1 MDTNLAF
8 TEDQPSPIMKS
19 TVQQIRERFDKD
31 VERFSNLEVGQ
42 SAQIDSPLALE
53 LVAHSAAATA
63 PHAATLLD
71 VGCGAGN
78 FTLKLLQRLPHL
90 EVTLIDLSQPMLDRA
105 VERVRA
111 ANSGRVTAAQGDI
124 RDLPLGES
132 RFDIIIAASV
142 LHHLRED
149 IEWKAVFAKFHT
161 ALRPGGWL
169 WIHDFIE
176 HSHPAV
182 QALMWERYGA
192 YLTQLKDATYRDHV
206 FAYTQQ
212 EDTPRSLM
220 FQLDL
225 LRSVGFQQVEVLHK
239 NNCFAA
245 FGAMKATA
253 AD

>member
-1 MDTNLAF
+1 M
-8 TEDQPSPIMKS
+8 MKS
-19 TVQQIRERFDKD
+19 TVQEIRERFDKD

-53 LVAHSAAATA
+53 LVAHAAAATA
-63 PHAATLLD
+63 PDARTLLD

-78 FTLKLLQRLPHL
+78 FTLKLLQRLPKL
-90 EVTLIDLSQPMLDRA
+90 EVTLIDLSRPMLDRA

-111 ANSGRVTAAQGDI
+111 ASSGRITASPGDI
-124 RDLPLGES
+124 RDVSLGES
-132 RFDIIIAASV
+132 RFDIIVAASV

-149 IEWKAVFAKFHT
+149 GEWKAVFEKFHV

-182 QALMWERYGA
+182 QALMWERYGD
-192 YLTQLKDATYRDHV
+192 YLTQLKDQAYRDHV

-212 EDTPRSLM
+212 EDTPRSLT

-245 FGAMKATA
+245 FGAMKGGS
-253 AD
+253 

>member
-1 MDTNLAF
+1 
-8 TEDQPSPIMKS
+8 MKS

-53 LVAHSAAATA
+53 LVAGAASATA
-63 PHAATLLD
+63 PRAAAMLD

-78 FTLKLLQRLPHL
+78 FTLKLLQQLPTL
-90 EVTLIDLSQPMLDRA
+90 DVTLIDLSRPMLERA

-111 ANSGRVTAAQGDI
+111 ATSGRITAMQGDI
-124 RDLPLGES
+124 RELALDES
-132 RFDIIIAASV
+132 RFDIIVAASV

-149 IEWKAVFAKFHT
+149 SEWQAVFAKFHA
-161 ALRPGGWL
+161 ALRPGGWV

-176 HSHPAV
+176 HSHPNV
-182 QALMWERYGA
+182 QALMWERYGV
-192 YLTQLKDATYRDHV
+192 YLTQLKDAAYRDHV
-206 FAYTQQ
+206 FAYTGQ

-225 LRSVGFQQVEVLHK
+225 LRSVGFKEVEVLHK

-245 FGAMKATA
+245 FGAMKSPG
-253 AD
+253 D

>member
-1 MDTNLAF
+1 MDSDRAF
-8 TEDQPSPIMKS
+8 AEDRSHRMMKS

-31 VERFSNLEVGQ
+31 VERFSNLEIGQ

-53 LVAHSAAATA
+53 LVAHAAAATA
-63 PHAATLLD
+63 PHATSFLD

-78 FTLKLLQRLPHL
+78 FTLKVLQRLPKL
-90 EVTLIDLSQPMLDRA
+90 EVTLIDLSRPMLDRA

-111 ANSGRVTAAQGDI
+111 AKAGPVAALQGDV
-124 RDLPLGES
+124 RDLTLGKS
-132 RFDIIIAASV
+132 RFDIIVAASV

-149 IEWKAVFAKFHT
+149 SEWKAVFAKFHA
-161 ALRPGGWL
+161 ALRPGGWI

-192 YLTQLKDATYRDHV
+192 YLTQLKDAAYRDHV
-206 FAYTQQ
+206 FAYTEQ

-225 LRSVGFQQVEVLHK
+225 LRAVGFDQVEVLHK

-245 FGAMKATA
+245 FGAMKAN
-253 AD
+253 

>member
-1 MDTNLAF
+1 M
-8 TEDQPSPIMKS
+8 IKS

-53 LVAHSAAATA
+53 LVADSAAATA
-63 PHAATLLD
+63 PHASTLLD

-78 FTLKLLQRLPHL
+78 FTLKLLQRLPNL
-90 EVTLIDLSQPMLDRA
+90 NVTLVDLSRPMLDRA

-111 ANSGRVTAAQGDI
+111 VTNQPVTAVQGDI
-124 RDLPLGES
+124 RDLPLADAG
-132 RFDIIIAASV
+132 FDIIVAASV
-142 LHHLRED
+142 LHHLRHD
-149 IEWKAVFAKFHT
+149 NEWKAVFAKFHA

-176 HSHPAV
+176 HVHPAV
-182 QALMWERYGA
+182 QALMWKRYGA
-192 YLTQLKDATYRDHV
+192 YLTRLKDAAYRDHV
-206 FAYTQQ
+206 FAYTEQ

-225 LRSVGFQQVEVLHK
+225 LRAVGFQQIEVLHK

-245 FGAMKATA
+245 FGAMKAKNPR
-253 AD
+253 D